1 MLTRHRPFHNLGRF
15 HRGFDHFFG
24 VPTENT
30 NPTAF
35 TPAVDIEETDG
46 AVVLSADLPGVDE
59 KDIEVTVHQGVLVLT
74 GKREDKREEETENTI
89 YRERRYGAF
98 FRRFRLGSKVD
109 PDAIVAAYKNGVLT
123 VTLPKKEEAKP
134 KQIPV
139 ASA

>member
-1 MLTRHRPFHNLGRF
+1 MLTRFKPFRDVARF
-15 HRGFDHFFG
+15 NRELDRFFRAG
-24 VPTENT
+24 GGNGQLT
-30 NPTAF
+30 NYA
-35 TPAVDIEETDG
+35 PAVDIEETDE

-59 KDIEVTVHQGVLVLT
+59 KDIEITVHQGVLVLA
-74 GKREDKREEETENTI
+74 GKREDNREEETENSL
-89 YRERRYGAF
+89 YRERRYGSF

-139 ASA
+139 ATA

>member
-1 MLTRHRPFHNLGRF
+1 MLTRFKPFRDVARF
-15 HRGFDHFFG
+15 NREFDHFFRSHG
-24 VPTENT
+24 RDGEHT
-30 NPTAF
+30 NFA
-35 TPAVDIEETDG
+35 PAVDIEETEE

-59 KDIEVTVHQGVLVLT
+59 KDIEITVHQGVLVLS
-74 GKREDKREEETENTI
+74 GKREDTRDEESENSV
-89 YRERRYGAF
+89 YRERRYGSF

-139 ASA
+139 ATA